1 MKYFLLIFAL
11 LQAFNFNA
19 FAQNNKKQQCKNTFL
34 IAFYNTENL
43 FDTIDDIHINDNDF
57 LPSSKGNWTSERYNL
72 KINMLAQVIRSYNR
86 AKYADVIG
94 LCEIENR
101 QVLVDLIKS
110 DTLKKASYSIA
121 HFESPD
127 RRGIDV
133 AMLYRTKNLKVIYTR
148 AITVT
153 DTGRNALKTRD
164 ILYVKGITKSKD
176 TLHFFVNHW
185 PSRLGGQE
193 ESEGKRGIAANTLRT
208 IIDSLFIA
216 NNKAKIVIM
225 GDLND
230 EPNNESIESV
240 LGAEPLASEVNDK
253 HLYNLS
259 YQKFIA
265 GEGSYYYWKD
275 KKWNM
280 IDNIIVS
287 TSLLNESNESRLKVQ
302 TKDVEIFK
310 PDWLLQ
316 KEKNGVMA
324 PFKTYA
330 GKYQG
335 GYSDHL
341 SVYIILG
348 TNCK

>member
-1 MKYFLLIFAL
+1 MLT
-11 LQAFNFNA
+11 FNINVFSQNA
-19 FAQNNKKQQCKNTFL
+19 KKQNCKNTFL

-43 FDTIDDIHINDNDF
+43 FDTIDDPHKNDNDF
-57 LPSSKGNWTSERYNL
+57 LPTSKSNWNSERYSL
-72 KINMLAQVIRSYNR
+72 KVKMLAQVIRSYNR
-86 AKYADVIG
+86 QKYADVIG

-101 QVLVDLIKS
+101 QVLLDLVKT
-110 DTLKKASYSIA
+110 DTLKNAGYSIV

-133 AMLYRTKNLKVIYTR
+133 AMLYRSKNLKVIYTR
-148 AITVT
+148 AITVS
-153 DTGRNALKTRD
+153 DTGNNALKTRD

-185 PSRLGGQE
+185 PSRMGGQE
-193 ESEGKRGIAANTLRT
+193 ESEGKRGIAANTLRGV
-208 IIDSLFIA
+208 IDSLFLT
-216 NNKAKIVIM
+216 NSMVKIVIM

-230 EPNNESIESV
+230 EPNNESIENV
-240 LGAEPLASEVNDK
+240 LEAKPLIAEVKDK
-253 HLYNLS
+253 KLYNLS
-259 YQKFIA
+259 YQKFLA
-265 GEGSYYYWKD
+265 GDGSYYYWKD

-280 IDNIIVS
+280 IDNFIVS
-287 TSLLNESNESRLKVQ
+287 SSLLKETNEARLHVQ
-302 TKDVEIFK
+302 TKDVEIFR

-316 KEKNGVMA
+316 KEKNDVMA

-341 SVYIILG
+341 SVFIILG
-348 TNCK
+348 TNCKK